1 MQKQSPLL
9 RIWSWGKDEHV
20 RLIGAGDHRY
30 AGRREGAVL
39 LSAVVKPGDGRICRP
54 PILIRKMRR

>member
-39 LSAVVKPGDGRICRP
+39 LSAVVKSLGMAGYAAR
-54 PILIRKMRR
+54 LY